1 MVSLPRRGARLSNS
15 KKHILVFDVGGSH
28 IAGALFHLDTLE
40 LGQVS
45 QTDAPVDGNPSDVY
59 ARFETL
65 ARQTLGEDSWPTGVA
80 VAIPNP
86 FDYERG
92 VSYMRHKYQLL
103 YATDLRHGLSNH
115 LRCAPQDI
123 HFLNDAAACLVGEIH
138 RGAAIGASRA
148 VGLTLGTGVGS
159 AFAVNGKIVVDGT
172 GAPPGGE
179 IWNLPYRNGTV
190 EDVIS
195 TKAIQQRYPQLTGK
209 HAEVHDIASTAMDHL
224 AIDYSAARKTFED
237 FGKDLGEV
245 LRQTCLAF
253 GPERIILGGRISR
266 AASLFQRAA
275 KEALGDPAVELSVSE
290 LFQSAALIGAG
301 VSWMQRNDPEQVA
314 SRRDANDVV
323 SPLQE
328 R

>member
-1 MVSLPRRGARLSNS
+1 MVSLPQRNACLSDS

-28 IAGALFHLDTLE
+28 IAGALFHPHSLE
-40 LGQVS
+40 LGRVS
-45 QTDAPVDGNPSDVY
+45 QTDAPVDDNPCDVY
-59 ARFETL
+59 ARFEAL
-65 ARQTLGEDSWPTGVA
+65 ARQTLGEGSWPTGVA

-92 VSYMRHKYQLL
+92 ISYMRHKYQLL
-103 YATDLRHGLSNH
+103 YATDLRRGLSDH

-138 RGAAIGASRA
+138 RGAAIGANRV

-159 AFAVNGKIVVDGT
+159 AFAVNGKIVVDGA
-172 GAPPGGE
+172 GVPPGGE
-179 IWNLPYRNGTV
+179 IWNLLYENGTV

-195 TKAIQQRYPQLTGK
+195 TRAIQQRYVQLTGR

-224 AIDYSAARKTFED
+224 AMDNSAARKTFED

-245 LRQTCLAF
+245 LQLTCLSF
-253 GPERIILGGRISR
+253 RPERIILGGGISR

-275 KEALGDPAVELSVSE
+275 KEAFCEPAIELSVSE

-314 SRRDANDVV
+314 SRRVANDVV
-323 SPLQE
+323 SPLQV